1 MAGLGLMNR
10 RRAIQSSPTQ
20 FTLAMNDNLIAMYDM
35 SGKSNDD
42 ADRNVVAD
50 QSGKGNNISFNIA
63 FDSTYGYH
71 DGRLVSRDS
80 YDIYLSETL
89 GDEFTII
96 IDRVFA
102 EDITNYSALIGARA
116 LEDSNKSAFCGEYR
130 DSGNVYL
137 NTYRGGHIYEG
148 RINSPIFFMTPNC
161 YNGFVNNN
169 LVTTTNYTTN
179 RLTIGRVRTGAGYP
193 QTTRIRCIYIFNKT
207 FSPNDIER
215 YIQENIMPDYV
226 LPIV

>member
-50 QSGKGNNISFNIA
+50 QSGKGHDISFNTT
-63 FDSTYGYH
+63 FDSAYGYH
-71 DGRLVSRDS
+71 DGRLVSKDA
-80 YDIYLSETL
+80 YDIVLSETL
-89 GDEFTII
+89 GNEFTII
-96 IDRVFA
+96 IDREFV
-102 EDITNYSALIGARA
+102 ENITTYSALIGARA
-116 LEDSNKSAFCGEYR
+116 LEDSNKSTFYGEYR

-137 NTYRGGHIYEG
+137 NTYRGGHIYKG

-179 RLTIGRVRTGAGYP
+179 RLTIGRSRTGAGYP